1 MENSPTISKKAPE
14 LKSMQYDLLRETAIK
29 HIQELAG
36 KLWTDYNSHDPG
48 ITMLEVMS
56 YVITD
61 LGFRVNYDI
70 KDILAQ
76 QLSDTTDIRNF
87 YTAGEILPNCPVTK
101 NDFRKLMMDVEVV
114 DETDDECKYAGV
126 KNAWI
131 TRSSIAEHEIFV
143 NNSKSELSLDEV
155 PFVPEQDSYY
165 VRALYDVLL
174 EFDSCDTYGDLN
186 SNTID
191 KDLVIYEHAP
201 DPDIQGV
208 RFNVKVEFPR
218 WDNATVD
225 WSSPASV
232 QANIIQVTIKIFD
245 LPGNYTLNVAISN
258 KNEVILTGNKE
269 ISGTVSAI
277 DGLPDIIDQVNN
289 FIYDPVEGLL
299 QLYVQKV
306 EKIHEIVNE
315 VFDTLHANRNL
326 CDDYFKFHA
335 LKVEEILLCTDIQI
349 DPIADVE
356 TVEAHIYYEISKFL
370 SPQVNFY
377 TLEEMLNKCRNATQY
392 QIAEI
397 KRFKKTFTINQSLKE
412 DLSKD
417 DIITVLNAG
426 EVDGEYTVTCI
437 SKNKENPEYTDIQI
451 LEEITTNDFDEG
463 AYLFIGTIDDTLCL
477 TVDKIFEGPKLKHG
491 FIDDEELNK
500 AERMKY
506 IHVSDLIKI
515 IMDVEGVLAVNSI
528 QIANRPLDNTDN
540 IPSKS
545 VRWCLEL
552 AMEENY
558 VPRLN
563 LDDSKIT
570 FYKDQLPYLANR
582 TEVRDLIDELEGTS
596 RSQKIRYPKMDIP
609 VPRGDYKDIETYTS
623 LLEEFPSTYGLGSK
637 GIPGLEA
644 LDDKGKTIKKTQVKQ
659 HKGFLLFFDQL
670 LANYLSQLSHVK
682 DLFSMNGEKDKFG
695 NYLIDRT
702 YFSQPLYE
710 IPPDPDKVDLYKDLY
725 VDRSGHLVKLQ
736 QIIEDQ
742 ELYEKRR
749 NKFLDHL
756 LGRFAETFTDYAL
769 LSYKISGAKAPEE
782 LIEDKLKFL
791 NEYPDLSKSRG
802 KGFNY
807 MDECKSWHID
817 NVSGLEKRVSLL
829 TGIERWSSEKLAFAS
844 NFKVVPDSGR
854 FKGQVEDDSANILLE
869 TPLFDTEIEVKE
881 GIELLLI
888 SGVSRENYEIYEE
901 SGQLFF
907 DLSCDGQLLG
917 TAVKSYTNDGAGNT
931 AAETDITTLIGVIQD
946 EFFTNP
952 EANRKNLTCPLSNY
966 FKYEVTADMTP
977 VDPEPPT
984 YTITYTL
991 YSKSF
996 DSSPANALLEG
1007 SITRPAEVGDTEPE
1021 VIEKGEAY
1029 AHKALWD
1036 VINNGASRGHYA
1048 FESATPY
1055 HFVIYDRYGEVIAKS
1070 IASDFNDAV
1079 ADEAANLA
1087 SGQVE
1092 VTGSTHHDGVYDVL
1106 NASADGASVE
1116 IEVDATLSPLQY
1128 DGQLSWTE
1136 SFAITSV
1143 DVENRIVEIG
1153 TDITGYVKVGGSV
1166 SIINSSSNDAAYT
1179 ILSIEAGG
1187 AGTLIGVKEPLS
1199 ESEDA
1204 GDLIYSK
1211 QFDIS
1216 GITASSFIVKGKADE
1231 QAVEDMIDFIEGKF
1245 FSHEGM
1251 HVIEHVLLR
1260 PRINELLF
1268 VAPEEEVLQEGLAPQ
1283 GDIYFQKKVAVTA
1296 TSVEDSTIT
1305 VAGDITGEVAVTNVV
1320 HITGGSFNDG
1330 QYSVVSIVFDGTGT
1344 IITTKADETPI
1355 AFDLPDAPHV
1365 NGELLYIKKALI
1377 DNVVAAENKM
1387 VISDAD
1393 ALSLQAGSKV
1403 QVQGSQD
1410 ALNDRRYLVS
1420 NVQDNAGSIEV
1431 VFDKVEQL
1439 VQDSLLPIYLDQDCE
1454 SCKQKDPYSFVASVV
1469 LPYWPGRFINLD
1481 FRKFMNKTLRL
1492 EAPAHV
1498 MFNICWISCEHMSEF
1513 EEKYKRWLVEIGK
1526 DEQDKAQLSKALA
1539 EFIDILTRI
1548 RNVYPTGTLHSCEE
1562 DDTLEGAI
1570 ILNNSV
1576 LGTF

>member
-1 MENSPTISKKAPE
+1 
-14 LKSMQYDLLRETAIK
+14 MQYDLLRETGIK

-36 KLWTDYNSHDPG
+36 KLWTDYNTHDPG
-48 ITMLEVMS
+48 ITMLEVIS

-70 KDILAQ
+70 RDILGQ
-76 QLSDTTDIRNF
+76 KLNDNTDIRNF
-87 YTAGEILPNCPVTK
+87 YTAGQILPNCPVTK

-114 DETDDECKYAGV
+114 DETDTECKYAGV

-131 TRSSIAEHEIFV
+131 TSSPIAEHEIYV
-143 NNSKSELSLDEV
+143 NHSKSELSLDEV

-165 VRALYDVLL
+165 VNALYDILL

-208 RFNVKVEFPR
+208 RFNIKIEFPR
-218 WDNATVD
+218 WDNAAVNWED
-225 WSSPASV
+225 PSSV
-232 QANIIQVTIKIFD
+232 QSHIIKVTVKILD
-245 LPGNYTLNVAISN
+245 LPGNYTLNAAISN

-269 ISGTVSAI
+269 VSGTVSAI
-277 DGLPDIIDQVNN
+277 DGLPLIIDQVNS
-289 FIYDPVEGLL
+289 FIYDPVDSLL

-306 EKIHEIVNE
+306 LKIHEIVNE

-335 LKVEEILLCTDIQI
+335 LKVEEILLCADIQI

-356 TVEAHIYYEISKFL
+356 TVEAHIYHEISKFL

-377 TLEEMLNKCRNATQY
+377 TLEEMLNKCRNSTQY
-392 QIAEI
+392 EIGEI
-397 KRFKKTFTINQSLKE
+397 KRFKKTFTINQALKE
-412 DLSKD
+412 DVSKED
-417 DIITVLNAG
+417 TITVLNAG
-426 EVDGEYTVTCI
+426 EVDGEYTVACI
-437 SKNKENPEYTDIQI
+437 SKNKENPGYTDIQV
-451 LEEITTNDFDEG
+451 LEEIATNDFEEG

-477 TVDKIFEGPKLKHG
+477 TVDKVFEGPKLKHG
-491 FIDDEELNK
+491 FIDDDELNR
-500 AERMKY
+500 AERVKW

-515 IMDVEGVLAVNSI
+515 IMDVEGVLAVKSI

-545 VRWCLEL
+545 VKWCLEL

-558 VPRLN
+558 VPRLS
-563 LDDSKIT
+563 LDDSKLT
-570 FYKDQLPYLANR
+570 FYKDQLPYHARR
-582 TEVRDLIDELEGTS
+582 TEVRDIIESLEDSS
-596 RSQKIRYPKMDIP
+596 RPQKIHYPKMDIP
-609 VPRGDYKDIETYTS
+609 VPKGEFKDLEAYVS
-623 LLEEFPSTYGLGSK
+623 LQEEFPQAYGVGSK

-644 LDDKGKTIKKTQVKQ
+644 FDDTGKAIKKAEVKQ
-659 HKGFLLFFDQL
+659 LKGFLLFFDQL
-670 LANYLSQLSHVK
+670 LANYTSQLSHVK

-695 NYLIDRT
+695 NYLIDKT
-702 YFSQPLYE
+702 YFSQPLFDI
-710 IPPDPDKVDLYKDLY
+710 IPNADPLY
-725 VDRSGHLVKLQ
+725 VDKSGHIVKLQ
-736 QIIEDQ
+736 EIVEDQ

-791 NEYPDLSKSRG
+791 NDYPDLSKGRG

-807 MDECKSWHID
+807 LDECKSWHVD

-829 TGIERWSSEKLAFAS
+829 TGIEPWPSEKLAFTY
-844 NFKVVPDSGR
+844 NFKIVPDGDQ
-854 FKGQVEDDSANILLE
+854 FKGQVEDDSANILIE
-869 TPLFDTEIEVKE
+869 TGLFNTESQVKE
-881 GIELLLI
+881 AIEGLLI
-888 SGVSRENYEIYEE
+888 SGVSRENYEIYEQDG
-901 SGQLFF
+901 SLHF
-907 DLSCDGQLLG
+907 DLSCDGSLLG
-917 TAVKSYTNDGAGNT
+917 TSVKNYTNDAAGNT
-931 AAETDITTLIGVIQD
+931 EAEDDIEALLGVLQR
-946 EFFTNP
+946 EYFTNP
-952 EANRKNLTCPLSNY
+952 QANRKNLTCPLLNY
-966 FKYEVTADMTP
+966 FEHEVTADMTP

-991 YSKSF
+991 YAKSF
-996 DSSPANALLEG
+996 GFSSENALLEG

-1029 AHKALWD
+1029 VHQALWN
-1036 VINNGASRGHYA
+1036 VINYGASRGHYT
-1048 FESATPY
+1048 FDNGSPY
-1055 HFVIYDRYGEVIAKS
+1055 HFFIYDRYGETIATS
-1070 IASDFNDAV
+1070 IASDFNDAI
-1079 ADEAANLA
+1079 ADEAANLV

-1092 VTGSTHHDGVYDVL
+1092 VIGSTHHDGIYDVL
-1106 NASADGASVE
+1106 NASANGANVE
-1116 IEVDATLSPLQY
+1116 IEVDGALSPLEY
-1128 DGQLSWTE
+1128 DGQLAWTE
-1136 SFAITSV
+1136 SFDIVSL
-1143 DVENRIVEIG
+1143 DIENRIIEIG
-1153 TDITGYVKVGGSV
+1153 TDITDQIEVGGVV
-1166 SIINSSSNDAAYT
+1166 SIANSTSNDADYT
-1179 ILSIEAGG
+1179 ILTLEAGG
-1187 AGTLIGVKEPLS
+1187 AGTLVGIKEPLS
-1199 ESEDA
+1199 ASEDP
-1204 GDLIYSK
+1204 GDLTYSK
-1211 QFDIS
+1211 QFDIT
-1216 GITASSFIVKGKADE
+1216 GITASSFIIKGNADE
-1231 QAVEDMIDFIEGKF
+1231 EAVQDMIDFIEDTF

-1260 PRINELLF
+1260 PRVNEMLF
-1268 VAPEEEVLQEGLAPQ
+1268 VAPEGPVLQEGLAPQ
-1283 GDIYFQKKVAVTA
+1283 GDLYFQKKVPITA
-1296 TSVEDSTIT
+1296 ASVEDSSIT
-1305 VAGDITGEVAVTNVV
+1305 VSGDITGEIAVTTVI

-1330 QYSVVSIVFDGTGT
+1330 QYKVDNITFDGADTV
-1344 IITTKADETPI
+1344 ISTKADETPV
-1355 AFDLPDAPHV
+1355 AFDLPDAPQA
-1365 NGELLYIKKALI
+1365 NGELLFVKKAPI
-1377 DNVVAAENKM
+1377 DHVVAADHKIAIN
-1387 VISDAD
+1387 DTD
-1393 ALSLQAGSKV
+1393 ALDLEEGYKIQIK
-1403 QVQGSQD
+1403 GSQD
-1410 ALNDRRYLVS
+1410 GLNDKRYMVS
-1420 NVQDNAGSIEV
+1420 AVQDNAGSIEV
-1431 VFDKVEQL
+1431 TFDKVEQL
-1439 VQDSLLPIYLDQDCE
+1439 VQDNLLPIHLDQDCE

-1481 FRKFMNKTLRL
+1481 FRKHMNKTIRL

-1513 EEKYKRWLVEIGK
+1513 EEKYKRWLVEIGR
-1526 DEQDKAQLSKALA
+1526 DEQDKAQLSVALT